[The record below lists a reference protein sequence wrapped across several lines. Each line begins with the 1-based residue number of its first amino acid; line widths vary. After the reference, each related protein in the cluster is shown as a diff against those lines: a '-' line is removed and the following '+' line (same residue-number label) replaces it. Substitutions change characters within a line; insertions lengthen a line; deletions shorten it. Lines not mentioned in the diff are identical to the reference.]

1 MRRCMQTVKSMD
13 SPESRGTWRG
23 QRARLSMET
32 AIVILV
38 RGKYGQLDMVDI
50 AIFYKVHM

>member
-1 MRRCMQTVKSMD
+1 MQIVKSMD

-32 AIVILV
+32 AITILV
-38 RGKYGQLDMVDI
+38 SGKYDPLDIVDI
-50 AIFYKVHM
+50 AMFYKVRM